1 MRIFTIESGRVHE
14 GAEVIT
20 FALKNADVT
29 IPAIIVGEEGRG
41 RQLGVLPVKL
51 TNENYNKWKDGET
64 VTIHHAKISETRAGK
79 PKLIELEKSDDNND
93 DKAIIVFRTKIGFR
107 GSNDHTGD
115 GDNTPFPGEIL
126 VNGVIAQGDAGRMGS
141 GDQLIA
147 VIPKNVVF
155 STKYYGRLYG
165 APSEHFY
172 IFDGDKII
180 SVTKEERELTDI
192 F

>member
-1 MRIFTIESGRVHE
+1 M
-14 GAEVIT
+14 
-20 FALKNADVT
+20 
-29 IPAIIVGEEGRG
+29 
-41 RQLGVLPVKL
+41 GVLPVQL
-51 TNENYNKWKDGET
+51 TEEQFKKWRAGET
-64 VTIHHAKISETRAGK
+64 VIIKNARVSETKSGK
-79 PKLIELEKSDDNND
+79 PKLIETEDSNNEKVI
-93 DKAIIVFRTKIGFR
+93 AVFRTKIGFR

-115 GDNTPFPGEIL
+115 GDEPFPGEVL
-126 VNGVIAQGDAGRMGS
+126 VEGVIAQGDAGRMGN
-141 GDQLIA
+141 GDQLVA

>member
-1 MRIFTIESGRVHE
+1 MKIFTIESGKVYE
-14 GAEVIT
+14 GAEVVT
-20 FALKNADVT
+20 FTLKGAGVS

-41 RQLGVLPVKL
+41 RQLGVLPAQL
-51 TNENYNKWKDGET
+51 NEENYKKWKAGET
-64 VTIHHAKISETRAGK
+64 VIVKNARISETKSGR
-79 PKLIELEKSDDNND
+79 PKLVETSVDDNND
-93 DKAIIVFRTKIGFR
+93 KAIVVFRTKIGFR

-115 GDNTPFPGEIL
+115 GDDPFPGEVL
-126 VNGVIAQGDAGRMGS
+126 VEGVIAQGDAGRMGS
-141 GDQLIA
+141 GDQLVA
-147 VIPKNVVF
+147 LIPKNVVF

-180 SVTKEERELTDI
+180 SVTKEERELTSI

>member
-1 MRIFTIESGRVHE
+1 MKVFTIESGKVIE
-14 GAEVIT
+14 GAEVVT

-29 IPAIIVGEEGRG
+29 IPAVIIGEEGRG

-51 TNENYNKWKDGET
+51 NQENFDKWKAGET
-64 VTIHHAKISETRAGK
+64 VIVKNARISETRSGK
-79 PKLIELEKSDDNND
+79 PKLIETSDDNDND
-93 DKAIIVFRTKIGFR
+93 KVIAVFRTKIGFR

-115 GDNTPFPGEIL
+115 GDEPFPGEVL
-126 VNGVIAQGDAGRMGS
+126 VEGVIAQGGAGRMGS
-141 GDQLIA
+141 GDQLVA

>member
-1 MRIFTIESGRVHE
+1 MKVFTIESGKVIE
-14 GAEVIT
+14 GAEVTT
-20 FALKNADVT
+20 FALKNVDVT
-29 IPAIIVGEEGRG
+29 IPAITIGEEGRG

-51 TNENYNKWKDGET
+51 TRESHNKWKAGET
-64 VTIHHAKISETRAGK
+64 VTIHFAKISETKSGK
-79 PKLIELEKSDDNND
+79 PKLIETESNSDNNE
-93 DKAIIVFRTKIGFR
+93 AIVVFRTKIGFR

-115 GDNTPFPGEIL
+115 GDEPFPGKIL
-126 VNGVIAQGDAGRMGS
+126 VEGVIAQGDAGRMGS
-141 GDQLIA
+141 GDQLVA
-147 VIPKNVVF
+147 VIPKNTVF
-155 STKYYGRLYG
+155 STKYFGRLYG

>member
-1 MRIFTIESGRVHE
+1 MKVFTIESGRVTE

-51 TNENYNKWKDGET
+51 TEENYDRWKKGET
-64 VTIHHAKISETRAGK
+64 TVIHHAKISETKSGR
-79 PKLIELEKSDDNND
+79 PKLVETTNSDNDN
-93 DKAIIVFRTKIGFR
+93 DKAIAVFRTKIGFR

-115 GDNTPFPGEIL
+115 GDEPFPGEVL
-126 VNGVIAQGDAGRMGS
+126 VEGVIAQGDAGRMGS
-141 GDQLIA
+141 GDQLVA
-147 VIPKNVVF
+147 VIPKNTVF

-165 APSEHFY
+165 EPSAHYY
-172 IFDGDKII
+172 IFNGDKII
-180 SVTKEERELTDI
+180 SVTEEERELADI

>member
-1 MRIFTIESGRVHE
+1 MKIFTIKSGEVYE
-14 GAEVIT
+14 GAEVVT
-20 FALKNADVT
+20 FALKNADVS

-41 RQLGVLPVKL
+41 RQLGVLPVQL
-51 TNENYNKWKDGET
+51 TEENFNKWKKAET
-64 VTIHHAKISETRAGK
+64 VIVHNAKISETKSGR
-79 PKLIELEKSDDNND
+79 PKLIEVKSDNDN
-93 DKAIIVFRTKIGFR
+93 DKAIAVFRTKIGFR

-115 GDNTPFPGEIL
+115 GDEPFPGEIL
-126 VNGVIAQGDAGRMGS
+126 VSGVIAQGDAGRMGS
-141 GDQLIA
+141 GDQLVA
-147 VIPKNVVF
+147 VIPKNTVF

-172 IFDGDKII
+172 VYDGDKII

>member
-1 MRIFTIESGRVHE
+1 MKVFTIESGKVIE
-14 GAEVIT
+14 GAEVVT

-29 IPAIIVGEEGRG
+29 IPAIIIGEKGRG

-51 TNENYNKWKDGET
+51 TEENYNKWKAGET
-64 VTIHHAKISETRAGK
+64 VTIHFAKISETKSGK
-79 PKLIELEKSDDNND
+79 PKLIEMESNNDNNE
-93 DKAIIVFRTKIGFR
+93 AVVVFRTKIGFR

-115 GDNTPFPGEIL
+115 GDEPFPGKVL
-126 VNGVIAQGDAGRMGS
+126 VEGVIAQGDAGRMGS

-165 APSEHFY
+165 APSEHYY

-180 SVTKEERELTDI
+180 SVTKEERELTSI